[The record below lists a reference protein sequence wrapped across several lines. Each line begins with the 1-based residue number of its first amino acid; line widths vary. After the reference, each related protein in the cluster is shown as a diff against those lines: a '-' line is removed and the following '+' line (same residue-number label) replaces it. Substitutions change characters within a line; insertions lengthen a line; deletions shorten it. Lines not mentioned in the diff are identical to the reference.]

1 MSKKSTQQHFAG
13 RSPALLIIMDG
24 WGMGSGGEE
33 DAIAMARTPV
43 FDRLWGEYPHTSLMT
58 HGPYVGLPSGK
69 DLGGSE
75 VGHLTMGAGMILDQG
90 PTRINKAIENGSFF
104 TSEALGEVMS
114 RGVQGGC
121 VHLLGLLSDGNIHSH
136 IDHFRALIEHAFKI
150 GVHRL
155 RVHALLDG
163 RDVGIQSAHTYVA
176 ELEKVFALI
185 NTHEGF
191 EYGFASGGGRERII
205 MDRDH
210 DWSKVEAGWQL
221 MVHGQGEHRFPSM
234 QAAIKHFREATP
246 GIVDQ
251 DIPGFVLVDG
261 DDRPVGMIQDGDAVV
276 MVNFR
281 GDRAIEITEAFEL
294 DDFSGFD
301 RGGVGGRGPNV
312 LYAGMMVYDED
323 RNLPVL
329 QLMGPTKVTNPL
341 GRRLIDLGIRQF
353 RLTET
358 QKFPHV
364 TFFFNGGY
372 REPLDRSME
381 DYILIPSDK
390 GVSFADA
397 PLMKAEEIADKA
409 VELIA
414 SGDYGFG
421 LINFANADMVGHCG
435 QMQPV
440 ITAIEA
446 VDAAVGRIVD
456 ALQAAGGSALI
467 TADHGNAEE
476 MRVAI
481 KGGDE
486 PSTRHS
492 LNPVPCILFDA
503 AYDGSYTLRQ
513 PADGDN
519 VQTMPGLSHIAATM
533 LNMIG
538 YPAPQGLQPSLI
550 EPKGEH

>member
-1 MSKKSTQQHFAG
+1 MLKNSTQHHFAG

-24 WGMGSGGEE
+24 WGIGSGGDE
-33 DAIAMARTPV
+33 DAIARAHTPV
-43 FDRLWGEYPHTSLMT
+43 FDRLWREYPHTRLMT

-90 PTRINKAIENGSFF
+90 PTRINKAIEDGSFF
-104 TSEALGEVMS
+104 ESEALGEVVQ

-121 VHLLGLLSDGNIHSH
+121 VHLIGLLSDGNIHSH
-136 IDHFRALIEHAFKI
+136 IDHFRALIEHAFKS
-150 GVHRL
+150 GVRRL

-163 RDVGIQSAHTYVA
+163 RDVGIQSAQTYVA
-176 ELEKVFALI
+176 DLEKMFSLI
-185 NTHEGF
+185 NMHNGF
-191 EYGFASGGGRERII
+191 DYAFASGGGRERII

-221 MVHGQGEHRFPSM
+221 MVHGRGEHRFASM
-234 QAAIKHFREATP
+234 QAAIDHFRAATP
-246 GIVDQ
+246 DIVDQ
-251 DIPGFVLVDG
+251 DIPGFVIVDG
-261 DDRPVGMIQDGDAVV
+261 GDRPVGTVNDGDAVV

-294 DDFSGFD
+294 DDFSGFE
-301 RGGVGGRGPNV
+301 RGGAKGRGPDA

-323 RNLPVL
+323 RNLPAL
-329 QLMGPTKVTNPL
+329 QLMGPTKVANPL
-341 GRRLIDLGIRQF
+341 GRRLIDMGIRQF

-390 GVSFADA
+390 GVSFADT
-397 PLMKAEEIADKA
+397 PTMKAGEIADKA
-409 VELIA
+409 IQLIE
-414 SGDYGFG
+414 SGGYGFG

-435 QMQPV
+435 RMQPV
-440 ITAIEA
+440 VAAVEA
-446 VDAAVGRIVD
+446 VDAAVGRIVE

-476 MRVAI
+476 MRVAN
-481 KGGDE
+481 GDMDE

-492 LNPVPCILFDA
+492 LNPVPCVLFDA

-519 VQTMPGLSHIAATM
+519 VQTTPGLSHIAATM

-538 YPAPQGLQPSLI
+538 YPAPQELQPSLI
-550 EPKGEH
+550 EKKGGY